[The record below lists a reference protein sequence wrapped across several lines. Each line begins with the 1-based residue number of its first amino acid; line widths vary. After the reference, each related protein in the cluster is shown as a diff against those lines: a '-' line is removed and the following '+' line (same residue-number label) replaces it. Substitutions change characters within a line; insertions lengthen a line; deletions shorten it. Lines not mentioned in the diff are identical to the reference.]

1 MTLRR
6 AGWRRSSATLQSQLL
21 HHLLQIV
28 PDLPLLLR
36 RTEEVSRVEG
46 RHDGNAFVLAP
57 VAAQAGDGGLVPEQG
72 LGGELPQ
79 GDDGLGLDGREL
91 PFEERFAGGELV
103 LLRIA
108 IVGRPAGARR
118 RPSDRLAPRPRK
130 ARRAARS
137 TPPLRKPYRPTA
149 PGRLRMLRAFAL
161 RPSRAKPVPPGRK
174 VNTVSP
180 SGPGPAPRMRRWRN
194 RPSRPSS
201 PSGSGPRPRSAVR

>member
-57 VAAQAGDGGLVPEQG
+57 VAAQAGDGGLVWEQG
-72 LGGELPQ
+72 LGGELTQ
-79 GDDGLGLDGREL
+79 GGVGGAWALGAPD
-91 PFEERFAGGELV
+91 ERV
-103 LLRIA
+103 R
-108 IVGRPAGARR
+108 VRGRPAGARR

-180 SGPGPAPRMRRWRN
+180 SGPGPAPRMRRRRN

>member
-79 GDDGLGLDGREL
+79 GDDGLRLDGREL

-108 IVGRPAGARR
+108 IVGRPALHRVADVVGLAALAHRLDNLGEELSGL
-118 RPSDRLAPRPRK
+118 PYERLALIFLVLDWRISHDHMEQYGV
-130 ARRAARS
+130 AR
-137 TPPLRKPYRPTA
+137 
-149 PGRLRMLRAFAL
+149 
-161 RPSRAKPVPPGRK
+161 
-174 VNTVSP
+174 
-180 SGPGPAPRMRRWRN
+180 
-194 RPSRPSS
+194 
-201 PSGSGPRPRSAVR
+201 